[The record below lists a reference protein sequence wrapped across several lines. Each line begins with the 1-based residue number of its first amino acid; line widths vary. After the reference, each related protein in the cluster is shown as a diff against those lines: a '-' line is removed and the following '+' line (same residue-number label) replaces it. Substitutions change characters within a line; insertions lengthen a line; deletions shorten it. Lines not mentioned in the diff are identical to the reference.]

1 MICFGGL
8 VMTFITVV
16 LVLIISAII
25 DYPLIMKASDI
36 EDETQDPTNIRKVL
50 LYAVAGF
57 VVPPIVTI
65 IVFQILL

>member
-1 MICFGGL
+1 MMFL
-8 VMTFITVV
+8 AVV
-16 LVLIISAII
+16 LILVVSAVI

-65 IVFQILL
+65 IIYNILL

>member
-1 MICFGGL
+1 
-8 VMTFITVV
+8 MTFITVV

-65 IVFQILL
+65 IVYNVLL

>member
-1 MICFGGL
+1 MIFL
-8 VMTFITVV
+8 AVV
-16 LVLIISAII
+16 LILVVSAVI

-57 VVPPIVTI
+57 VVPPVVTI
-65 IVFQILL
+65 IVFKILL

>member
-1 MICFGGL
+1 
-8 VMTFITVV
+8 MTFIAVV

-36 EDETQDPTNIRKVL
+36 EDETQDPTNIRKVM

-65 IVFQILL
+65 VVYKILL

>member
-1 MICFGGL
+1 
-8 VMTFITVV
+8 MTFISVV

-25 DYPLIMKASDI
+25 DYPLITKASDI

>member
-1 MICFGGL
+1 MMFL
-8 VMTFITVV
+8 AVV
-16 LVLIISAII
+16 LILVVSAVI

-65 IVFQILL
+65 IVYNILL

>member
-1 MICFGGL
+1 MMFL
-8 VMTFITVV
+8 AVV
-16 LVLIISAII
+16 LILVVSAVI

-36 EDETQDPTNIRKVL
+36 DDETQDPTNIRKVL

-65 IVFQILL
+65 IVYKILL

>member
-1 MICFGGL
+1 MMFL
-8 VMTFITVV
+8 AVV
-16 LVLIISAII
+16 LILVVSAVI

-57 VVPPIVTI
+57 VVPPVVTI
-65 IVFQILL
+65 IVYKILL

>member
-1 MICFGGL
+1 
-8 VMTFITVV
+8 MTFITVV

>member
-1 MICFGGL
+1 MMFL
-8 VMTFITVV
+8 AVV
-16 LVLIISAII
+16 LILVVSAVI

>member
-1 MICFGGL
+1 MMFL
-8 VMTFITVV
+8 AVV
-16 LVLIISAII
+16 LILVVSAVI

-65 IVFQILL
+65 VVYKILL

>member
-1 MICFGGL
+1 MMFL
-8 VMTFITVV
+8 AVV
-16 LVLIISAII
+16 LILVVSAVI

-36 EDETQDPTNIRKVL
+36 EDETQDPTNIHKVL

-65 IVFQILL
+65 IVYNVLL

>member
-1 MICFGGL
+1 MMFL
-8 VMTFITVV
+8 AVV
-16 LVLIISAII
+16 LILVVSAVI

-65 IVFQILL
+65 IVYKILL

>member
-1 MICFGGL
+1 MKVL
-8 VMTFITVV
+8 AVV
-16 LVLIISAII
+16 LILVISAVI

-65 IVFQILL
+65 IVYNILL

>member
-1 MICFGGL
+1 
-8 VMTFITVV
+8 MTFIAVV

-36 EDETQDPTNIRKVL
+36 EDETKDPTNIRKVL

-65 IVFQILL
+65 VVYKILL

>member
-1 MICFGGL
+1 
-8 VMTFITVV
+8 MTFIAVV

-57 VVPPIVTI
+57 VVPPVVTI
-65 IVFQILL
+65 IVFKIDEAFSVRK

>member
-1 MICFGGL
+1 
-8 VMTFITVV
+8 MTFIAVV

-65 IVFQILL
+65 VVYKILL

>member
-1 MICFGGL
+1 
-8 VMTFITVV
+8 MTFIAVV

-25 DYPLIMKASDI
+25 DYPLIMKASEI

-65 IVFQILL
+65 VVYKILL